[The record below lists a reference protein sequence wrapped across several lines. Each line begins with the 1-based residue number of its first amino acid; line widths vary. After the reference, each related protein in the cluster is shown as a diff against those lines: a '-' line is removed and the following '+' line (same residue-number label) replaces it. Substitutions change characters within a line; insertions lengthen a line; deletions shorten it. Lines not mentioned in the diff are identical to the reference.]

1 MKKLI
6 YNTPNGQLTVN
17 ADGSVILEFQNL
29 YMQLNNDQFSDFVGF
44 VNANKHKL
52 AGNVKEQA
60 YDSFYHTVLRN
71 MKIELAGEF
80 LKLVNAPVF
89 SPDDKYDIFD
99 SLKELKSDPKAIFSR
114 NDSDKSAFIN
124 AKAICPN

>member
-1 MKKLI
+1 
-6 YNTPNGQLTVN
+6 
-17 ADGSVILEFQNL
+17 
-29 YMQLNNDQFSDFVGF
+29 VGF
-44 VNANKHKL
+44 VNSNMHKL

-60 YDSFYHTVLRN
+60 FDSFYHTVLRN
-71 MKIELAGEF
+71 MKVELAGEF

-99 SLKELKSDPKAIFSR
+99 SLKELKSDPKMIFSK
-114 NDSDKSAFIN
+114 NENKSSFVN